1 MTSDKT
7 PEGGESIV
15 RLPEDDVEG
24 HRPSKPGATPD
35 EDDVEGHR
43 PSKPGATPDEDDVE
57 GHRLVIPRADG
68 TEDDVEGHNIGY
80 GSPTLART
88 IYRDREREIQREMSR
103 SSLLRDAKL
112 VIKKRKG

>member
-1 MTSDKT
+1 MTSEKT
-7 PEGGESIV
+7 PEGGESAA
-15 RLPEDDVEG
+15 RLTEDDVEG
-24 HRPSKPGATPD
+24 HRLSKSAATPD
-35 EDDVEGHR
+35 EDDVEGHIKGV
-43 PSKPGATPDEDDVE
+43 PKATPDEDDVE
-57 GHRLVIPRADG
+57 A
-68 TEDDVEGHNIGY
+68 HNIGY